1 MQAAQHHRGE
11 AGGLLALVNATTKSL
26 DCLWNRSTE
35 YSQDYKKAYL
45 TFKVCMGDCNHQ
57 TSVDADITYDT
68 KREYGTDIDTVHTGG
83 LVSLNTFD
91 DDGTREKDY
100 YPWNR

>member
-1 MQAAQHHRGE
+1 
-11 AGGLLALVNATTKSL
+11 
-26 DCLWNRSTE
+26 
-35 YSQDYKKAYL
+35 
-45 TFKVCMGDCNHQ
+45 MGDCNHQ